1 MKTITFLIFLGLV
14 ISGFG
19 YVCLDRVDEAE
30 GYTSVKETEYD
41 VRIYQADP
49 PLKKLMGDIDGDG
62 LIDIPMKYRSDGI
75 YIKFG
80 KNIEY
85 GRTYNATEDYDFA
98 IIGNVSP
105 YLHVYLKLIADIN
118 SDGYSDL
125 IVRTYSE
132 IAQIPRIHIL
142 YGRDQ
147 FPNEIMLD
155 ADGNSSIWDVNIEGY
170 PDQSVLFGSFVLVFD
185 YDRDGRKDLFL
196 SDPNMVYSPT
206 EKGVIYGISGEIIE
220 RKKNITYR
228 DFEFSII
235 GRKYSNSSDNLGFG
249 LFSIDFDGDGNED
262 WVWSDG
268 FVDLW
273 DRNNVGIVMVIYN
286 EGKRLSGNLS
296 VDDFNTTTIFGA
308 DAEDYLGMEYDQGLA
323 KGDFNSDGIDDLVI
337 TIGGSDGER
346 NTKPNC
352 GEVVVLLGNITRQG
366 RIDIER
372 SERVYFRIYGSTSWE
387 GVAVGGGA
395 DVADYNNDSY
405 PDIIYSSGVTI
416 TSAFSG
422 AAYIWLGRENPE
434 GVYSSQEDSEVGF
447 EGVSEEDLEWYGHYV
462 FFADVNNDG
471 FPDVVSGP
479 DAYHYFDIFLN
490 KNDPPTVRFLGV
502 EKSEVLRGEEN
513 HLWVLC
519 CDDRTPFHDLNIT
532 IQFSVDGGEWR
543 ELEDYSYDV
552 DERNLSVNIT
562 VPLSGALGVYSYR
575 LMVVDSEGLSSGWVY
590 YNDSVEVVNSP
601 PEIERVEVVSG
612 REYRYYENVSV
623 LVYAD
628 DVEDGIGGL
637 NATLYLISLS
647 GGGRYNVSWV
657 EVVASE
663 DHLNVTFEVLP
674 EIRNGTYDL
683 KVEVRDSD
691 GGEDEMVWGGS
702 LEILDSPLRILS
714 FNITP
719 GRVERGATV
728 EVHFTAKDIN
738 DEVPT
743 SARLILWDLFTGYGN
758 ETTIF
763 SSGEEHEKHFFGSI
777 VVGREW
783 PEGLYNATVRIEGRE
798 FSYSEVLTV
807 VNSPPEVKVSEKV
820 VHVEES
826 GEVRVELSGMVED
839 YEDGA
844 ELFYE
849 IPDPPELFEMHLMIE
864 GGRRILVVNFE
875 ENLSGVWNVSIRVT
889 DRDGDY
895 VEVYVVFVVNTTS
908 PAVEAR
914 IVPTLTVEY
923 ENTTY
928 NETVEVSVRLVIR
941 NEGEGSASLRVES
954 LSENFSFL
962 IYQGELRAAGKIEL
976 SGNATFSLIEG
987 KNEIPVG
994 VRIVW
999 DGREEILW
1007 KNITVERVKR
1017 DVSQDQNTTKP
1028 EKERE
1033 WIYPVAGLIAAG
1045 GAVAIF
1051 MYMRRRTPP
1060 GESGYD

>member
-1 MKTITFLIFLGLV
+1 LILLGLV

-49 PLKKLMGDIDGDG
+49 PQKKLMGDIDGDG
-62 LIDIPMKYRSDGI
+62 LMDIPMKYRSDGI

-98 IIGNVSP
+98 ILSNDTN
-105 YLHVYLKLIADIN
+105 LVYYITLISDLN
-118 SDGYSDL
+118 GDGYDDL
-125 IVRTYSE
+125 FVKTYSWTYDL
-132 IAQIPRIHIL
+132 PLLHIF
-142 YGRDQ
+142 YGRERY
-147 FPNEIMLD
+147 PKHIYLD
-155 ADGNSSIWDVNIEGY
+155 NYGNSSYWDITISGY
-170 PDQSVLFGSFVLVFD
+170 PDQESYFGKYVLVFD
-185 YDRDGRKDLFL
+185 YDGDGKKDLFA
-196 SDPNMVYSPT
+196 SDSKYVLNSTY
-206 EKGVIYGISGEIIE
+206 KGVIYGISGDVLESK
-220 RKKNITYR
+220 RNITWK
-228 DFEFSII
+228 DFSFQIA
-235 GRKYSNSSDNLGFG
+235 GRKYDNDVNNLGCG
-249 LFSIDFDGDGNED
+249 LYSIDFDGDGNED
-262 WVWSDG
+262 WVWSDA
-268 FVDLW
+268 FVTLGDNSACGLTM
-273 DRNNVGIVMVIYN
+273 IIYN
-286 EGKRLSGNLS
+286 EGRRLSGNLTM
-296 VDDFNTTTIFGA
+296 DQFNTTIIPGK
-308 DAEDYLGMEYDQGLA
+308 DYEDFAGMYYDRGLA
-323 KGDFNSDGIDDLVI
+323 KGDFNRDGIDDLLLSV
-337 TIGGSDGER
+337 GGSDGPD
-346 NTKPNC
+346 NTLVNC
-352 GEVVVLLGNITRQG
+352 GEIAVILGSRDRVD
-366 RIDIER
+366 RIDLESSR
-372 SERVYFRIYGSTSWE
+372 RIYFKIYGKYARDVV
-387 GVAVGGGA
+387 GAGAV

-405 PDIIYSSGVTI
+405 PDILFSSGVSI
-416 TSAFSG
+416 TGFHSG
-422 AAYIWLGRENPE
+422 AAFIWLGRENISE
-434 GVYSSQEDSEVGF
+434 TYTWEDAEIGF
-447 EGVSEEDLEWYGHYV
+447 EGTSTWLGYYGSHAMFEDM
-462 FFADVNNDG
+462 NNDG
-471 FPDVVSGP
+471 FPDVILGP
-479 DAYHYFDIFLN
+479 DSDDLRYFDIFLN

-502 EKSEVLRGEEN
+502 EKKEVLRGEEN

-519 CDDRTPFHDLNIT
+519 YDDRTPFHDLNIT
-532 IQFSVDGGEWR
+532 IQLSVDGGEWR

-552 DERNLSVNIT
+552 DERNLTVNIT
-562 VPLSGALGVYSYR
+562 VPMGGELGFYSYR
-575 LMVVDSEGLSSGWVY
+575 VKVVDSEGLSSGWVY

-612 REYRYYENVSV
+612 REYNYYENVSV

-637 NATLYLISLS
+637 NATLHLISLS
-647 GGGRYNVSWV
+647 GGRRYNVSWV

-663 DHLNVTFEVLP
+663 HHLNITFEVLP
-674 EIRNGTYDL
+674 EIENGSYDIGVR
-683 KVEVRDSD
+683 VEDVD
-691 GGEDEMVWGGS
+691 GGVDEEVWGGRID
-702 LEILDSPLRILS
+702 ILDSPLRILT

-738 DEVPT
+738 DEVPAE
-743 SARLILWDLFTGYGN
+743 ARLILWDLFTGYGN

-783 PEGLYNATVRIEGRE
+783 PQGLYNATVRIGGRE

-807 VNSPPEVKVSEKV
+807 LNSPPEVKVSEKV
-820 VHVEES
+820 VEVEES

-849 IPDPPELFEMHLMIE
+849 IPDPPELFEMHLMSE

-941 NEGEGSASLRVES
+941 NEGEGSAALRVEP
-954 LSENFSFL
+954 LSENLSFL
-962 IYQGELRAAGKIEL
+962 IYQGELKAAGKIEL

-994 VRIVW
+994 VRVVW

-1007 KNITVERVKR
+1007 KNITVERLKR
-1017 DVSQDQNTTKP
+1017 EVSHEQNTTS
-1028 EKERE
+1028 EKERR
-1033 WIYPVAGLIAAG
+1033 WIYPVGGLIVVGAAAG
-1045 GAVAIF
+1045 VLL
-1051 MYMRRRTPP
+1051 YYLRKRRSGGSLG
-1060 GESGYD
+1060 GEQF